1 VLDPDGYLL
10 RFFSDLGRR
19 PLPLQRHSGTAPD
32 ASVAGTSP
40 SDVRD
45 CAALRSQSRDTTGV
59 QPDGSMGVDATTVRR
74 GRWGLSGFMQS
85 CTRRDA
91 TVGALLAA
99 LLPASTSRA
108 QLPGPAGQVPLP
120 PPPAFG
126 YDDVIEVAHRAA
138 MGPYKAPTP
147 AQLPAEWR
155 DLGYDRYRQIRFRPA
170 ASLWSDRKAFF
181 RAQFFPAG
189 FIYSAP
195 VDINIVTDGVA
206 NPFVA
211 SRDLFDWSDAKFK
224 EAPPERMPLAGFRL
238 HYPLHGTE
246 PVDEVAA
253 FIGASYFRLL
263 GRNQVY
269 GISARGLAI
278 DTGLQRQEEFPAFR
292 AFWLVTPAPEARE
305 VTFYALLES
314 PALAGAY
321 MFTLRPGRET
331 RLEVTAT
338 LFMRHSVGLLGVA
351 PLTSMFLAGKNSD
364 RRSPG
369 DFRPEV
375 HDSDGLLIE
384 TGKGEWIWRPLA
396 NPAELDIAS
405 FGDKNP
411 RGFGLIQ
418 RDRAFDHYQDLQAL
432 YHQRPSLWVET
443 MGEWGE
449 GEVRLIQIPTDS
461 EIHDNIVAFWVLRE
475 PVKAGQRVE
484 LKYRV
489 HSFAEAARFP
499 PGDRA
504 IATRVGL
511 VDLPGTG
518 KQSKTARRVVVDFAG
533 GELVN
538 LRPEH
543 PVNAQVGVTVGKL
556 LDARLHPILSTRAWR
571 LVADIEPDGKKPIE
585 MRAFLRLYDEAL
597 TETWTYRFQP

>member
-1 VLDPDGYLL
+1 
-10 RFFSDLGRR
+10 
-19 PLPLQRHSGTAPD
+19 
-32 ASVAGTSP
+32 
-40 SDVRD
+40 
-45 CAALRSQSRDTTGV
+45 
-59 QPDGSMGVDATTVRR
+59 
-74 GRWGLSGFMQS
+74 MQS

-91 TVGALLAA
+91 TIGGLLTA
-99 LLPASTSRA
+99 LLPSSSVRA
-108 QLPGPAGQVPLP
+108 QLPAPQGQIPAP
-120 PPPAFG
+120 PPPSFG
-126 YDDVIEVAHRAA
+126 YDTVLVEAQRLVMA
-138 MGPYKAPTP
+138 PYKTP
-147 AQLPAEWR
+147 APAALPAEWK
-155 DLGYDRYRQIRFRPA
+155 DLTYDRYQQVRYRPA

-181 RAQFFPAG
+181 RAQFFAAG
-189 FIYSAP
+189 FIYQAP

-211 SRDLFDWSDAKFK
+211 SRDLFDWRDTKFK
-224 EAPPERMPLAGFRL
+224 EAPPERIPLAGFRL
-238 HYPLHGTE
+238 HYPLHGPE

-253 FIGASYFRLL
+253 FVGASYFRLL

-278 DTGLQRQEEFPAFR
+278 DTGVQRQEEFPFFR

-305 VTFYALLES
+305 ITFYALLDS

-321 MFTLRPGRET
+321 MFTLRPGTET

-338 LFMRHSVGLLGVA
+338 LFMRHGVGLLGVA
-351 PLTSMFLAGKNSD
+351 PLTSMFLVGKNSD
-364 RRSPG
+364 RRAPG
-369 DFRPEV
+369 DYRPEV

-384 TGKGEWIWRPLA
+384 TGKGEWLWRPLR
-396 NPAELDIAS
+396 NPQELDIAS

-418 RDRAFDHYQDLQAL
+418 RDRSLDHYQDLQAL

-443 MGEWGE
+443 LGEWGE

-461 EIHDNIVAFWVLRE
+461 EIHDNIVAFWAGRE
-475 PVKAGQRVE
+475 PVKPGQRLE
-484 LKYRV
+484 LRYRL

-499 PGDRA
+499 PGGRA
-504 IATRVGL
+504 VATRVG
-511 VDLPGTG
+511 VSDLYGTG
-518 KQSKTARRVVVDFAG
+518 KPSKTARRVVVDFAG

-543 PVNAQVGVTVGKL
+543 PVSAQVSVSVGKL
-556 LDARLHPILSTRAWR
+556 LDAQLHPILSTKAWR
-571 LVADIEPDGKKPIE
+571 LVADVEPDGKKPIE

-597 TETWTYRFQP
+597 TETWTYRWRP

>member
-1 VLDPDGYLL
+1 M
-10 RFFSDLGRR
+10 R
-19 PLPLQRHSGTAPD
+19 
-32 ASVAGTSP
+32 
-40 SDVRD
+40 
-45 CAALRSQSRDTTGV
+45 
-59 QPDGSMGVDATTVRR
+59 
-74 GRWGLSGFMQS
+74 S

-91 TVGALLAA
+91 TVGVLVAA
-99 LLPASTSRA
+99 LLPSSTARA
-108 QLPGPAGQVPLP
+108 QLAPAGQVPLP
-120 PPPAFG
+120 PPAEFG
-126 YDDVIEVAHRAA
+126 YETVIEEARRAA
-138 MGPYKAPTP
+138 MAPYKAPAP
-147 AQLPAEWR
+147 AALPAEWR
-155 DLGYDRYRQIRFRPA
+155 DLGYDRYQQIRFRPA
-170 ASLWSDRKAFF
+170 AALWSDRKAFF
-181 RAQFFPAG
+181 RAQFFAAG
-189 FIYSAP
+189 FIYKSP

-211 SRDLFDWSDAKFK
+211 GRDLFDWSDAKFK
-224 EAPPERMPLAGFRL
+224 EAPPERIPLAGFRL

-305 VTFYALLES
+305 ITFYALLDS

-321 MFTLRPGRET
+321 MFTLRPGTET

-338 LFMRHSVGLLGVA
+338 LFVRHGVGLMGVA

-369 DFRPEV
+369 DYRPEV

-384 TGKGEWIWRPLA
+384 TGKGEWIWRPLS

-418 RDRAFDHYQDLQAL
+418 RDRALDHYQDLQAL
-432 YHQRPSLWVET
+432 YHQRPSLWIET
-443 MGEWGE
+443 MGDWGE
-449 GEVRLIQIPTDS
+449 GEIRLIQIPTDS
-461 EIHDNIVAFWVLRE
+461 EIHDNIVAFWVGRE
-475 PVKAGQRVE
+475 PVKPGQRLE
-484 LKYRV
+484 LRYRM
-489 HSFAEAARFP
+489 HSFSEAARFP
-499 PGDRA
+499 PGGRAVATRIA
-504 IATRVGL
+504 IA
-511 VDLPGTG
+511 DLYLTG
-518 KQSKTARRVVVDFAG
+518 KPSKTARRVIVDFAG
-533 GELVN
+533 GELAN
-538 LRPEH
+538 LQPEH
-543 PVNAQVGVTVGKL
+543 PVSAQVGVTVGKL
-556 LDARLHPILSTRAWR
+556 LDAQLRPIAATRAWR
-571 LVADIEPDGKKPIE
+571 LIADVEPDGKKPIE

-597 TETWTYRFQP
+597 TETWTWRWRP